1 MSHKYEVTG
10 PEAEFEAGS
19 RGRVLRN
26 LLGITRVR
34 DMNEAESQALE
45 LAQEAALNLYGS
57 DHRFIADDICALH
70 RLWLGPIYPWAG
82 EYRSVNVS
90 KGGFQFA
97 HAPLI
102 AGLMA
107 DLERD
112 ALRRHT
118 PCRATNDADVAQALA
133 EVHAEL
139 ILVHPFRDGQRS
151 PCPLAR
157 VVNGLAGGITA
168 ARLQSVVRA
177 RQARLYRGHSSR
189 HGARL
194 RTADCD
200 VCGRYRAVAAT
211 RRFQCAMKASM
222 LADASERLS
231 LAKGARMP
239 STADDVWAEMRKAAL
254 RALADLRNGLDCLS
268 TIGQIIRQ

>member
-1 MSHKYEVTG
+1 MSRKYKATG
-10 PEAEFEAGS
+10 PEAEFEPGS

-139 ILVHPFRDGQRS
+139 ILVHPFREGNGR
-151 PCPLAR
+151 LAR
-157 VVNGLAGGITA
+157 LLALLMALQAGLPPLDFSPLSGRGKLAYIAGIHLAMGRDYAPLTA
-168 ARLQSVVRA
+168 MFARVIEQSRRRA
-177 RQARLYRGHSSR
+177 
-189 HGARL
+189 
-194 RTADCD
+194 
-200 VCGRYRAVAAT
+200 
-211 RRFQCAMKASM
+211 ASN
-222 LADASERLS
+222 A
-231 LAKGARMP
+231 
-239 STADDVWAEMRKAAL
+239 
-254 RALADLRNGLDCLS
+254 
-268 TIGQIIRQ
+268 Q